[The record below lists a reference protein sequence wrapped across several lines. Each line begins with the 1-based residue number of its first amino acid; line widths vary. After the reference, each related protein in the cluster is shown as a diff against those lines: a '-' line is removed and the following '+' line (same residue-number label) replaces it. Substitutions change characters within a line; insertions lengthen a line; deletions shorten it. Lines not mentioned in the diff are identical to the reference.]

1 MYLSISNIGN
11 VSCVCVPMQV
21 LTCSG
26 DSAEVDVFMNFGY
39 KAFSLTL
46 S

>member
-1 MYLSISNIGN
+1 M
-11 VSCVCVPMQV
+11 CVCVCAQV
-21 LTCSG
+21 LTSSG